1 MPVKSYLHFAAGH
14 HRLLA
19 FGFALTFASSVGQTF
34 FIAVFGPSIQR
45 EFSLSHGQW
54 GAIYMAGTLLSAA
67 LLPWTG
73 AQIDRLPL
81 RRYTALVVAALVGA
95 AAFMA
100 LVPAAGF
107 LIVAIF
113 LLRQTGQGLASHTG
127 TTTTARFFGA
137 NRGKAVAL
145 VSLGYA
151 VGETVLPLLAVLAIA
166 AVGWRA
172 TYGGAALVLA
182 LALPPILWALLR
194 GSAHRDPPLS
204 SAVGADGT
212 DGLAGSWTRREVL
225 RDGRFYLLLPA
236 VLAPSFI
243 GTALFFHHLT
253 LAEIKGWSAAWMT
266 GSYWVYALGS
276 VLATLAAGP
285 LIDRITAVRVLPGFL
300 LPLVVGLLVIW
311 AFNDPLWVWP
321 YLFLIGLTSGVAYTA
336 ITTLWAEVYGLR
348 HLGAIR
354 SLAVALSVFAS
365 ALGPAVM
372 GALMDGGVSVE
383 TICLFFAFY
392 CLMAS
397 LLLVVG
403 LKSMARRP
411 LRELP

>member
-1 MPVKSYLHFAAGH
+1 MPVKSYLRFAAGH
-14 HRLLA
+14 RRLLA

-45 EFSLSHGQW
+45 EFALSHGQW

-73 AQIDRLPL
+73 ALIDRLPL
-81 RRYTALVVAALVGA
+81 WRYTALVVAALVGA
-95 AAFMA
+95 AVFMA

-107 LIVAIF
+107 LIVAVF

-127 TTTTARFFGA
+127 TTTTARHFGA
-137 NRGKAVAL
+137 HRGKAVAL

-172 TYGGAALVLA
+172 TYGGAALILA
-182 LALPPILWALLR
+182 IALPPILWALLR
-194 GSAHRDPPLS
+194 GSGHLGSPRS
-204 SAVGADGT
+204 SSVGVDGG
-212 DGLAGSWTRREVL
+212 DELAGSWTRREVL
-225 RDGRFYLLLPA
+225 RDARFYLLLPA

-253 LAEIKGWSAAWMT
+253 LAEIKDWSAAWLT

-285 LIDRITAVRVLPGFL
+285 LIDRVTALRVLPGFL
-300 LPLVVGLLVIW
+300 LPLAVGLLVIW
-311 AFNDPLWVWP
+311 AFDDPLWVWP

-336 ITTLWAEVYGLR
+336 VTALWAEVYGLR

-383 TICLFFAFY
+383 TICLFFALY

-397 LLLVVG
+397 LLLLVG